1 MMAIFMELVIA
12 LVVILGFCLLA
23 KFVEF
28 LYDWFKK

>member
-1 MMAIFMELVIA
+1 MEIVIGLA
-12 LVVILGFCLLA
+12 VIVVFCLLA